1 MNRIK
6 VLSVKRKVKVIWQ
19 VENGKKKAEECRE
32 FDLINSASRT
42 VWKNRTKI
50 INAFKQNGSRIK
62 LFSKPKRSD
71 VDETLLRWF
80 KQQRSYIVPMGGPLL
95 W

>member
-6 VLSVKRKVKVIWQ
+6 VLSVERKVKVIWQ
-19 VENGKKKAEECRE
+19 IENEQKKAEECRE

-50 INAFKQNGSRIK
+50 TSALKQNGSIIK
-62 LFSKPKRSD
+62 LFSTPKRSD
-71 VDETLLRWF
+71 VDETLLRRF
-80 KQQRSYIVPMGGPLL
+80 NLLKPTGYMMHQQV
-95 W
+95 